1 MTAIPNGLDPAD
13 NKGPD
18 GSRST
23 FEKALFTAVDK
34 PVFDPSKIRGPSIPL
49 PYQNVQAPVNNSITY
64 TPLGSD
70 KPVTLKQI
78 DNPRLFEQLVNQYN
92 AQQSDATLEKNLAD
106 SKSAGYK
113 EADASTVAPGLGN
126 YKAIGSTT
134 ELGPGLIRYE
144 TSAGDKIVV
153 SQKETP
159 ALFAQVSGD
168 SAKLFA
174 INASQAEGYRLA
186 GPTETMDPAA
196 NIGPPEEVGPGLIR
210 YTTASGD
217 KVIVSQDI
225 TPALY
230 DQVAKL
236 YAGSTGAA
244 GASDTS
250 WIDTSSF
257 GVSGAKDWDTIT
269 GNTSGTPTKEELDLN
284 RPKAAAQLLSQNW
297 DAWGLHGAPIDF
309 ANPPTTLPP
318 EAQAVLKYVASSPSL
333 MAALDTGGRGK
344 ADNVITH
351 SDVDHFIDN
360 AGKDLGAASK
370 SYGSFLGSHPG
381 DLAKANAKSAAILM
395 ANESLAAGAGSAM
408 RPGDANQRSN
418 DGMLRSDNLGALGSD
433 SALSTELTGAAA
445 MWSKP
450 GMFHALETGGDNP
463 ATGKS
468 DGIGTRDNIGAWLEK
483 QAPKTDSDTLTFL
496 DGAAT
501 RDAVAGVDTSGL
513 TADILANPQNYS
525 GEQKAAVLVQLTDA
539 QTRLLVSD
547 YVPHAGLMDK
557 YTSPNYGLNP
567 NEDKIKA
574 QLQSGIE
581 TLSADPDVQGFLQNN
596 RGPALADIVDSNPS
610 LKVAMQ
616 DYYTNSIETGKNLN
630 DNLNAKDQNGK
641 QIDMGIGL
649 QNAANDTTIA
659 NLALGGNGHV
669 DLTGIADKAG
679 QSDNI
684 QQYYKN
690 ELVTGKAFTDAV
702 AGGMDPTVAASSF
715 AASTAS
721 AQAFLGGKASAED
734 AATLQVNF
742 NEALGDALLGGATTD
757 TLNITL
763 GDGKGNFDEAKVTA
777 AINDAQQK
785 DPEMFVTSDGGKI
798 DPAQVVSMLRSV
810 WDIGRQGNKIAD
822 ALPKAIE
829 GMKFGDVSPAFKQ
842 GLLHIGS
849 AVLMSGVLMARS
861 ASGSTTPIAD
871 ANRVS
876 AGLQFA
882 GLLMEGGT
890 KYAKEAGYGIT
901 WVNRPDGG
909 TIGDFPGKVPVGK
922 GPLSPQQIANLGAA
936 GKIIGSAGGII
947 GGVIGVIGGVD
958 SLKKGDYLSGSFSVA
973 TGVLGTGAAVAGLV
987 EAGAG
992 LYGATEI
999 GAVAGTISGI
1009 LGGATAILGGIGSAF
1024 LPFALAD
1031 AHGKAQDAFYG
1042 QLAPVLKQYGLTGGP
1057 TEPGDYPEDP
1067 IPAINT

>member
-1 MTAIPNGLDPAD
+1 MTAIPSGLDPAES
-13 NKGPD
+13 KGTD
-18 GSRST
+18 GPQKK
-23 FEKALFTAVDK
+23 FETALFTAVNQ
-34 PVFDPSKIRGPSIPL
+34 PAFDPSKLRGPSIPL
-49 PYQNVQAPVNNSITY
+49 PYQNVQAPVNNTITY

-78 DNPRLFEQLVNQYN
+78 DNPRLFETLVDQYN
-92 AQQSDATLEKNLAD
+92 AQQTDAGFEKNLAD
-106 SKSAGYK
+106 SKAAGYT

-126 YKAIGSTT
+126 YKAIGSPN

-144 TSAGDKIVV
+144 TTSGDKIVV
-153 SQKETP
+153 SQKDTP
-159 ALFAQVSGD
+159 QLFDQVSGD
-168 SAKLFA
+168 FTKLGA
-174 INASQAEGYRLA
+174 IDTSLSEGYRLA
-186 GPTETMDPAA
+186 GPNETMDPAVA
-196 NIGPPEEVGPGLIR
+196 VGPPEEVGPGLIR
-210 YTTASGD
+210 YTTGAGD

-230 DQVAKL
+230 DQMAKL
-236 YAGSTGAA
+236 YAGTTGAA
-244 GASDTS
+244 GTSDTS
-250 WIDTSSF
+250 WIDNSSF

-284 RPKAAAQLLSQNW
+284 RPRAAAQLLSQNW

-318 EAQAVLKYVASSPSL
+318 EAQAVLKYVASSPNL
-333 MAALDTGGRGK
+333 MAALDSGGRGK

-351 SDVDHFIDN
+351 SDVDHLIGNMNSDV
-360 AGKDLGAASK
+360 GAASK
-370 SYGSFLGSHPG
+370 SFGSFMGSNPG

-395 ANESLAAGAGSAM
+395 ANESLVASSGTVM
-408 RPGDANQRSN
+408 RPGDNQRSN
-418 DGMLRSDNLGALGSD
+418 DGMIRPDNLQALGSD
-433 SALSTELTGAAA
+433 SALSSELTGAAA
-445 MWSKP
+445 MWSRP

-468 DGIGTRDNIGAWLEK
+468 DNIGTRDNIGNWLEK

-501 RDAVAGVDTSGL
+501 RDAVAGVDTSKL
-513 TADILANPQNYS
+513 TADVLANPQNYT

-539 QTRLLVSD
+539 QTRVLVSD
-547 YVPHAGLMDK
+547 YVGNEGLMDK
-557 YTSPNYGLNP
+557 YTSPNWGLNP

-581 TLSADPDVQGFLQNN
+581 TLSADPDVQGFLANN
-596 RGPALADIVDSNPS
+596 RGPALSDIVGSDPT

-616 DYYTNSIETGKNLN
+616 NYFADSIESGKNLN

-641 QIDMGIGL
+641 QIDMGMGL
-649 QNAANDTTIA
+649 QNAANDAGIA
-659 NLALGGNGHV
+659 NLALGGNGNV
-669 DLTGIADKAG
+669 DLSKIAANSG
-679 QSDNI
+679 QSDAI
-684 QQYYKN
+684 LSYYKN

-721 AQAFLGGKASAED
+721 TQAFLGDKATADD

-742 NEALGDALLGGATTD
+742 NENLGDALLGGATND
-757 TLNITL
+757 TLNVTL
-763 GDGKGNFDEAKVTA
+763 GDGNGNFDEAKVTA

-785 DPEMFVTSDGGKI
+785 DPEMFTTADGGKI

-810 WDIGRQGNKIAD
+810 WDIGRQGDKIAD

-861 ASGSTTPIAD
+861 ASGSTTPVAD

-882 GLLMEGGT
+882 GLLLEGGT

-909 TIGDFPGKVPVGK
+909 GIGDFPGKVPVGK
-922 GPLSPQQIANLGAA
+922 GPLSPQQIANIGTA
-936 GKIIGSAGGII
+936 GKVIGSAGGII
-947 GGVIGVIGGVD
+947 GGVIGIIGGVD
-958 SLKKGDYLSGSFSVA
+958 SLKKGDYLTGSFSVA
-973 TGVLGTGAAVAGLV
+973 TGVLGTGAAVASLV

-992 LYGATEI
+992 LYGATEV
-999 GAVAGTISGI
+999 GAVAGTIGGI
-1009 LGGATAILGGIGSAF
+1009 LGGAAAILGGIGSAF

-1042 QLAPVLKQYGLTGGP
+1042 QLAPVLQQYGLTGGP
-1057 TEPGDYPEDP
+1057 TMDGDYPADP

>member
-1 MTAIPNGLDPAD
+1 MTAIPNGLDPAE
-13 NKGPD
+13 KTGTD
-18 GSRST
+18 GSRKK
-23 FEKALFTAVDK
+23 FETALFTAVDR
-34 PVFDPSKIRGPSIPL
+34 PAFDPSTIRGPSIPL
-49 PYQNVQAPVNNSITY
+49 PYQNVQAPVNNTITY

-78 DNPRLFEQLVNQYN
+78 DNPRLFEQLVDQYN
-92 AQQSDATLEKNLAD
+92 SQQNDASFEKNLAD
-106 SKSAGYK
+106 SKSAGYT

-126 YKAIGSTT
+126 YKFISSTT
-134 ELGPGLIRYE
+134 ELGPGLMRYE
-144 TSAGDKIVV
+144 TFSGEKIVV

-159 ALFAQVSGD
+159 QLFAQVSGD
-168 SAKLFA
+168 STKIFA

-186 GPTETMDPAA
+186 GPDETFDPSAA
-196 NIGPPEEVGPGLIR
+196 IGPPEEVGPGLIR
-210 YTTASGD
+210 YTAASGD
-217 KVIVSQDI
+217 KVIVSQDE

-230 DQVAKL
+230 DQIVKL
-236 YAGSTGAA
+236 QAGAA
-244 GASDTS
+244 GAPGAVDTS
-250 WIDTSSF
+250 WIDNASF

-284 RPKAAAQLLSQNW
+284 RPRAAAQLLSQNW

-309 ANPPTTLPP
+309 ANPPSTLPP
-318 EAQAVLKYVASSPSL
+318 EAQAVLKFVASSPNFG
-333 MAALDTGGRGK
+333 AALDTGGRGK
-344 ADNVITH
+344 ADRVITH
-351 SDVDHFIDN
+351 ADVDHFISN
-360 AGKDLGAASK
+360 TNSDLGAASK
-370 SYGSFLGSHPG
+370 SYGSFLGNNPG

-395 ANESLAAGAGSAM
+395 ANESLVAGAGPAM
-408 RPGDANQRSN
+408 LPGATNQRSN
-418 DGMLRSDNLGALGSD
+418 DGMFRADNLQALGSD
-433 SALSTELTGAAA
+433 SALSSELTGAAA

-450 GMFHALETGGDNP
+450 GMFRALETGGDNP

-483 QAPKTDSDTLTFL
+483 QAPKSDSDTLTFL
-496 DGAAT
+496 DSAAT

-513 TADILANPQNYS
+513 TADVLANPQNYT

-547 YVPHAGLMDK
+547 YVPNEGLMDK
-557 YTSPNYGLNP
+557 YTSPNWGLNP

-574 QLQSGIE
+574 QLQSAIE

-596 RGPALADIVDSNPS
+596 RGPALADIVDSDPTI
-610 LKVAMQ
+610 KVAMQ
-616 DYYTNSIETGKNLN
+616 NYNGNDIESGKNLT
-630 DNLNAKDQNGK
+630 DNLNAKDANGK
-641 QIDMGIGL
+641 PIDMGVGL
-649 QNAANDTTIA
+649 QNAANDATIV

-669 DLTGIADKAG
+669 DLTALADKAG
-679 QSDNI
+679 QSDAI

-702 AGGMDPTVAASSF
+702 AGGMDPTVAANSF

-721 AQAFLGGKASAED
+721 AQAFLGDKASADD

-742 NEALGDALLGGATTD
+742 NEALGDTLLGSASTD
-757 TLNITL
+757 TLNVTL
-763 GDGKGNFDEAKVTA
+763 GDGNGNFDEAKVTA
-777 AINDAQQK
+777 AINDAAQK
-785 DPEMFVTSDGGKI
+785 DPEMFVTADGGKI

-810 WDIGRQGNKIAD
+810 WDIGRQGDKIAD

-849 AVLMSGVLMARS
+849 AVLMSGVLIARS
-861 ASGSTTPIAD
+861 ASGSTTPVAD

-876 AGLQFA
+876 AGLQFT
-882 GLLMEGGT
+882 GLLLEGGT
-890 KYAKEAGYGIT
+890 KYAKEAGYGVT

-909 TIGDFPGKVPVGK
+909 TIGDFPGKIPVGK
-922 GPLSPQQIANLGAA
+922 GPLSPQQIANIGVA
-936 GKIIGSAGGII
+936 GKVIGSAGGII
-947 GGVIGVIGGVD
+947 GGVLGVISGVD
-958 SLKKGDYLSGSFSVA
+958 SLKKGDYLTGSFSVA

-992 LYGATEI
+992 LYGASEV
-999 GAVAGTISGI
+999 GAVAGTLSGI
-1009 LGGATAILGGIGSAF
+1009 LGGAAAILGGIGSAF

-1042 QLAPVLKQYGLTGGP
+1042 QLAPILKQYGLTGGP
-1057 TEPGDYPEDP
+1057 EMPGDYPADP
-1067 IPAINT
+1067 IPPINT

>member
-1 MTAIPNGLDPAD
+1 MTAIPSGLDPAES
-13 NKGPD
+13 KGTD
-18 GSRST
+18 GPQKK
-23 FEKALFTAVDK
+23 FETALFTAVNQ
-34 PVFDPSKIRGPSIPL
+34 PAFDPSKIRGPSIPL
-49 PYQNVQAPVNNSITY
+49 PYQNVQAPANNSITY

-70 KPVTLKQI
+70 KPVTLKQS
-78 DNPRLFEQLVNQYN
+78 DNPRLYQTLVDQYN
-92 AQQSDATLEKNLAD
+92 AQQSDSNLDKNLAA
-106 SKSAGYK
+106 SKAAGYI

-144 TSAGDKIVV
+144 TTSGDKIVV

-159 ALFAQVSGD
+159 GLFAQVSGD

-186 GPTETMDPAA
+186 SPNETLDPAA
-196 NIGPPEEVGPGLIR
+196 NVGPPEEVGPGLIR
-210 YTTASGD
+210 YNTASGD

-230 DQVAKL
+230 DQMAKL
-236 YAGSTGAA
+236 YAGTTGAA
-244 GASDTS
+244 GAADTS
-250 WIDTSSF
+250 WIDNSSF
-257 GVSGAKDWDTIT
+257 GVSGARDWDTLT

-284 RPKAAAQLLSQNW
+284 RPRAAAQLLSQNW

-318 EAQAVLKYVASSPSL
+318 EAQAVLKYVASSPNL
-333 MAALDTGGRGK
+333 MAALDSGGRGK

-351 SDVDHFIDN
+351 ADVDHFISNTKSDI
-360 AGKDLGAASK
+360 GAASK
-370 SYGSFLGSHPG
+370 AYGTFMGSHPG
-381 DLAKANAKSAAILM
+381 DLAKANAKSAAIVM
-395 ANESLAAGAGSAM
+395 ANESLVASSGTAM
-408 RPGDANQRSN
+408 RPGDQQRSN
-418 DGMLRSDNLGALGSD
+418 DGMIRPDNLEALGSD
-433 SALSTELTGAAA
+433 SALSNELTGAAA
-445 MWSKP
+445 LWSKP

-468 DGIGTRDNIGAWLEK
+468 DAVGTRDNIGAWLEK

-496 DGAAT
+496 DSAAT
-501 RDAVAGVDTSGL
+501 RDAVAGVDTSTL
-513 TADILANPQNYS
+513 TADILANPQNYT
-525 GEQKAAVLVQLTDA
+525 GAQKAAVLVQLSDA

-547 YVPHAGLMDK
+547 YVPNAGLMDK
-557 YTSPNYGLNP
+557 YTSPHYGLNP

-581 TLSADPDVQGFLQNN
+581 TLSADPDVQAFLQNN
-596 RGPALADIVDSNPS
+596 RGPALSDIVGSDPT

-616 DYYTNSIETGKNLN
+616 NYFADGIESGKNLN

-641 QIDMGIGL
+641 QIDMGMGL
-649 QNAANDTTIA
+649 QNAANDATIA

-669 DLTGIADKAG
+669 DLTKVAANAG
-679 QSDNI
+679 QSDAI
-684 QQYYKN
+684 QSYYKN

-702 AGGMDPTVAASSF
+702 AAGMDPTVAASSF

-721 AQAFLGGKASAED
+721 AQAFLGDKATADE

-742 NEALGDALLGGATTD
+742 NENLSDALLGGATTD
-757 TLNITL
+757 TLNVTL
-763 GDGKGNFDEAKVTA
+763 GDGNGNFDEAKVTA

-785 DPEMFVTSDGGKI
+785 DPQMFVTSDGGKI

-861 ASGSTTPIAD
+861 ASGSTTPVAD

-882 GLLMEGGT
+882 GLLLEGGT

-909 TIGDFPGKVPVGK
+909 TLGDFPGKVPVGK
-922 GPLSPQQIANLGAA
+922 GPLSPQQIANIGAA

-947 GGVIGVIGGVD
+947 GGVIGIIGGVD
-958 SLKKGDYLSGSFSVA
+958 SLKKGDYLTGSFSVA

-999 GAVAGTISGI
+999 GAVAGTLSGI

-1042 QLAPVLKQYGLTGGP
+1042 QLAPVLQQYGLTGGP
-1057 TEPGDYPEDP
+1057 TMEGDYPADP

>member
-1 MTAIPNGLDPAD
+1 MTAIPSGLDPAES
-13 NKGPD
+13 KGTD
-18 GSRST
+18 GPQKK
-23 FEKALFTAVDK
+23 FETALFTAVNQ
-34 PVFDPSKIRGPSIPL
+34 PAFDPSKLRGPSIPL
-49 PYQNVQAPVNNSITY
+49 PYQNVQAPVNNTIIY

-78 DNPRLFEQLVNQYN
+78 DNPRLFETLVDQYN
-92 AQQSDATLEKNLAD
+92 AQQTDAGFEKNLAD
-106 SKSAGYK
+106 SKAAGYT

-126 YKAIGSTT
+126 YKAIGSPT

-144 TSAGDKIVV
+144 TTSGDKIVV
-153 SQKETP
+153 SQKDTP
-159 ALFAQVSGD
+159 QLFDQVSGD
-168 SAKLFA
+168 FTKLGA
-174 INASQAEGYRLA
+174 IDTSLSEGYRLA
-186 GPTETMDPAA
+186 GPNETMDPTVAV
-196 NIGPPEEVGPGLIR
+196 GPPEEVGPGLIR
-210 YTTASGD
+210 YTTGAGD

-230 DQVAKL
+230 DQMAKL
-236 YAGSTGAA
+236 YAGTTGAA
-244 GASDTS
+244 GTSDTS
-250 WIDTSSF
+250 WIDNSSF

-284 RPKAAAQLLSQNW
+284 RPRAAAQLLSQNW

-318 EAQAVLKYVASSPSL
+318 EAQAVLKYVASSPNL
-333 MAALDTGGRGK
+333 MAALDSGGRGK

-351 SDVDHFIDN
+351 SDVDHLIGNMNSDV
-360 AGKDLGAASK
+360 GAACK
-370 SYGSFLGSHPG
+370 SFGSFMGSNPG

-395 ANESLAAGAGSAM
+395 ANESLVASSGTVM
-408 RPGDANQRSN
+408 RPGDNQRSN
-418 DGMLRSDNLGALGSD
+418 DGMIRPDNLQALGSD
-433 SALSTELTGAAA
+433 SALSSELTGAAA
-445 MWSKP
+445 MWSRP

-468 DGIGTRDNIGAWLEK
+468 DNIGTRDNIGNWLEK

-501 RDAVAGVDTSGL
+501 RDAVAGVDTSKL
-513 TADILANPQNYS
+513 TADVLANPQNYT

-539 QTRLLVSD
+539 QTRVLVSD
-547 YVPHAGLMDK
+547 YVGNEGLMDK
-557 YTSPNYGLNP
+557 YTSPNWGLNP

-581 TLSADPDVQGFLQNN
+581 TLSADPDVQGFLANN
-596 RGPALADIVDSNPS
+596 RGPALSDIVGSDPT

-616 DYYTNSIETGKNLN
+616 NYFADSIESGKNLN

-641 QIDMGIGL
+641 QIDMGMGL
-649 QNAANDTTIA
+649 QNAANDAGIA
-659 NLALGGNGHV
+659 NLALGGNGNV
-669 DLTGIADKAG
+669 DLSKIAANSG
-679 QSDNI
+679 QSDAI
-684 QQYYKN
+684 LSYYKN

-721 AQAFLGGKASAED
+721 TQAFLGDKATADD

-742 NEALGDALLGGATTD
+742 NENLGDALLGGATND
-757 TLNITL
+757 TLNVTL
-763 GDGKGNFDEAKVTA
+763 GDGNGNFDEAKVTA

-785 DPEMFVTSDGGKI
+785 DPEMFTTADGGKI

-810 WDIGRQGNKIAD
+810 WDIGRQGDKIAD

-861 ASGSTTPIAD
+861 ASGSTTPVAD

-882 GLLMEGGT
+882 GLLLEGGT

-909 TIGDFPGKVPVGK
+909 GIGDFPGKVPVGK
-922 GPLSPQQIANLGAA
+922 GPLSPQQIANIGTA
-936 GKIIGSAGGII
+936 GKVIGSAGGII
-947 GGVIGVIGGVD
+947 GGVIGIIGGVD
-958 SLKKGDYLSGSFSVA
+958 SLKKGDYLTGSFSVA
-973 TGVLGTGAAVAGLV
+973 TGVLGTGAAVASLV

-992 LYGATEI
+992 LYGATEV
-999 GAVAGTISGI
+999 GAVAGTIGGI
-1009 LGGATAILGGIGSAF
+1009 LGGAAAILGGIGSAF

-1042 QLAPVLKQYGLTGGP
+1042 QLAPVLQQYGLTGGP
-1057 TEPGDYPEDP
+1057 TMDGDYPADP

>member
-1 MTAIPNGLDPAD
+1 MPAIPSSRDPAQTP
-13 NKGPD
+13 GTD
-18 GSRST
+18 GSQKK
-23 FEKALFTAVDK
+23 FETALYTAVNQ
-34 PVFDPSKIRGPSIPL
+34 PTFDPSKIRGPSIPL

-70 KPVTLKQI
+70 KPVTLKQS
-78 DNPRLFEQLVNQYN
+78 DNPRLYETLVNQYN
-92 AQQSDATLEKNLAD
+92 TQQNDASFEKNLSD
-106 SKSAGYK
+106 SKAAGYTH
-113 EADASTVAPGLGN
+113 ADASTVAPGLGN
-126 YKAIGSTT
+126 YTAIGSPT

-144 TSAGDKIVV
+144 TASGDKVVV
-153 SQKETP
+153 SQKDTP
-159 ALFAQVSGD
+159 QLFDQVSGD
-168 SAKLFA
+168 FTKLSA
-174 INASQAEGYRLA
+174 INASGAEGYRLA
-186 GPTETMDPAA
+186 GANESIDPATH
-196 NIGPPEEVGPGLIR
+196 IGPPEEVGPRLIR
-210 YTTASGD
+210 YQTASGD

-236 YAGSTGAA
+236 YAGTTGAA
-244 GASDTS
+244 GACDTS
-250 WIDTSSF
+250 WVDNSSF
-257 GVSGAKDWDTIT
+257 GVSGAKDWNSIT

-284 RPKAAAQLLSQNW
+284 RPRAAAQLLSQNW

-318 EAQAVLKYVASSPSL
+318 QAQAVLKYVASSPNL
-333 MAALDTGGRGK
+333 MAALDSGGRGK

-351 SDVDHFIDN
+351 SDVDHFISNTNSDI
-360 AGKDLGAASK
+360 GAAAK
-370 SYGSFLGSHPG
+370 SYGSFMGSHPG
-381 DLAKANAKSAAILM
+381 DLAKANAKSAAIVM
-395 ANESLAAGAGSAM
+395 ANESLVASSGTAM
-408 RPGDANQRSN
+408 RPGDNQRSN
-418 DGMLRSDNLGALGSD
+418 DGMIRPDNLQALGSD
-433 SALSTELTGAAA
+433 SALSNELTGAAA
-445 MWSKP
+445 MWSRP
-450 GMFHALETGGDNP
+450 GLFHALETGGDNP

-468 DGIGTRDNIGAWLEK
+468 DNIGTRDNIGAWLEK

-501 RDAVAGVDTSGL
+501 RDAVAGVDTSKL
-513 TADILANPQNYS
+513 TADILANPQNYT
-525 GEQKAAVLVQLTDA
+525 GEQKAAVMVQLTDA

-547 YVPHAGLMDK
+547 YVGNAGLMDK
-557 YTSPNYGLNP
+557 YTSPNWGLNP

-581 TLSADPDVQGFLQNN
+581 TLSADPDVQSFLQNN
-596 RGPALADIVDSNPS
+596 RGPALRDIVSSDPS
-610 LKVAMQ
+610 MKVAMQ
-616 DYYTNSIETGKNLN
+616 NYFEGGIESGKNLN

-641 QIDMGIGL
+641 QIDMGMGL
-649 QNAANDTTIA
+649 QNAANDATIA

-669 DLTGIADKAG
+669 DLTKVAANAG
-679 QSDNI
+679 QSDAI
-684 QQYYKN
+684 LSYYKN
-690 ELVTGKAFTDAV
+690 QLVTGKAFTDAV
-702 AGGMDPTVAASSF
+702 AGGLDPTVAASSF

-721 AQAFLGGKASAED
+721 AQAFLGDKATADD

-742 NEALGDALLGGATTD
+742 NENLGDALLGGATTD
-757 TLNITL
+757 TLNVTL
-763 GDGKGNFDEAKVTA
+763 GDGNGNFDDAKVTA

-785 DPEMFVTSDGGKI
+785 DPEIFTTSDGGKI

-861 ASGSTTPIAD
+861 ASGSTTPVAD

-882 GLLMEGGT
+882 GLLLEGGT
-890 KYAKEAGYGIT
+890 KYAKEAGYGVT

-922 GPLSPQQIANLGAA
+922 GPLSAQQIANIGAA

-947 GGVIGVIGGVD
+947 GGVIGIIGEVD
-958 SLKKGDYLSGSFSVA
+958 SLKKGDYLTGSFSVA

-1042 QLAPVLKQYGLTGGP
+1042 QLTPVLQQYGLTGGS
-1057 TEPGDYPEDP
+1057 TMDGDYPSDP